1 MQSPYCENVRR
12 VVCTAPTPH
21 MPARSAPHLHARRL
35 REDVPSGPPRCV
47 AASVLS
53 HQRLGRLP
61 AVLDATLHIGSVG
74 DSASDDAGAAACTT
88 VARAGVFVPGMPPAA
103 ARGSTA
109 RAGSVPRD
117 PQRIACQ
124 ATPWMDAPPTAA
136 PHAPRLA
143 APSMLAAP
151 VMAAPAVAG
160 VACLHACRA
169 THVRRGTRTRRGG
182 RAGARARLRRT
193 QSEA

>member
-1 MQSPYCENVRR
+1 
-12 VVCTAPTPH
+12 

-35 REDVPSGPPRCV
+35 REGVPTGPPRCV

-53 HQRLGRLP
+53 HQRHGRLP
-61 AVLDATLHIGSVG
+61 AVLDATLRIGSVSN
-74 DSASDDAGAAACTT
+74 SASDNAGAAACAP
-88 VARAGVFVPGMPPAA
+88 VARASVGVPGVPPAA

-109 RAGSVPRD
+109 HAGSVPRD

-143 APSMLAAP
+143 APSMLDAP